1 MRHQEASGTFK
12 PAAIVV
18 LAGALGTAIAVSVV
32 TLTTFSQR
40 AEATPVYA
48 QQTGKACGA
57 CHVNPAGGGTLTSAG
72 EAFQKSNKK

>member
-1 MRHQEASGTFK
+1 MRHEEASGTFK

-18 LAGALGTAIAVSVV
+18 LAGALGTAIALSVV
-32 TLTTFSQR
+32 ALAAFSQR
-40 AEATPVYA
+40 AEATPAYA

-57 CHVNPAGGGTLTSAG
+57 CHVNPAGGGKLTSAG